1 MKTIILGPPGT
12 GKTTTLLNLVDQFI
26 QQGVRPKQIG
36 YFSFTRKAAREA
48 ATRAAE
54 KFGLDA
60 EKDLENF
67 RTLHSFAFQRLG
79 MTKEKMMTA
88 EDYREFGKMVGIP
101 IKTGKHSEEDGTFN
115 SDNEY
120 LTIMNTAR
128 VKRMDLLEY
137 YDSRQNILDIER
149 DTLYLLSEELK
160 RYKKEKGLKDFT
172 DLLEDFIK
180 QENKPSFEA
189 LFIDEAQDLSLIQW
203 DMVRS
208 MWVNANKTYIA
219 GDDDQAIF
227 KWAGAD
233 VDHFIALKEEVND
246 IKVLDQSYR
255 IPGGPIHELSQKIIS
270 KIQNRFDKDYKPR
283 TEHGILRRY
292 SDVTQVDMSKG
303 NWLVLSSANHFL
315 DDVKEVCELR
325 GWYYQHRG
333 MNSVPLKLLI
343 ALNNWERWRKKD
355 AIQGATNLLGP
366 IEIKNIYEYLGSN
379 VSPGF
384 RTGKLFHSEEKYT
397 LKECMEKYGLLTD
410 KVWYESFDG
419 LDTITENYIRNMR
432 ANGEQINKNP
442 RIIMSTI
449 HGAKGGEADKV
460 LLMQDLT
467 NAALETMSYDPD
479 ELHRLFYTGA
489 TRAKREL
496 HVLDPKNFDRAYIL

>member
-26 QQGVRPKQIG
+26 QQGIRPKQIG

-54 KFGLDA
+54 KFGLDV
-60 EKDLENF
+60 ENDLENF
-67 RTLHSFAFQRLG
+67 RTLHSFAFRRLA

-88 EDYREFGKMVGIP
+88 EDYKEFGKLVGVP
-101 IKTGKHSEEDGTFN
+101 IKTAKHSEDDGTFN

-172 DLLEDFIK
+172 DLLENFIE

-203 DMVRS
+203 EMVRS
-208 MWVNANKTYIA
+208 MWVNAKKTYIA

-255 IPGGPIHELSQKIIS
+255 IPGGPIHELSQKIIT
-270 KIQNRFDKDYKPR
+270 KVQNRFNKDYKPR

-292 SDVTQVDMSKG
+292 SDVTQVNMSKG

-410 KVWYESFDG
+410 KVWY
-419 LDTITENYIRNMR
+419 
-432 ANGEQINKNP
+432 
-442 RIIMSTI
+442 
-449 HGAKGGEADKV
+449 
-460 LLMQDLT
+460 
-467 NAALETMSYDPD
+467 
-479 ELHRLFYTGA
+479 
-489 TRAKREL
+489 
-496 HVLDPKNFDRAYIL
+496 

>member
-26 QQGVRPKQIG
+26 QQGIRPKQIG

-48 ATRAAE
+48 ANRAAE
-54 KFGLDA
+54 KFNLDA

-79 MTKEKMMTA
+79 MSKEKMMTA
-88 EDYREFGKMVGIP
+88 ENYREFGKLVGIP
-101 IKTGKHSEEDGTFN
+101 IKTSKYSEDDGTFN

-160 RYKKEKGLKDFT
+160 RYKREKGLKDFT

-180 QENKPSFEA
+180 QENKPKFEA

-208 MWVNANKTYIA
+208 MWANAEKTYIA

-255 IPGGPIHELSQKIIS
+255 IPGGPIHELSQKIIN
-270 KIQNRFDKDYKPR
+270 KVQNRFDKNYRPR

-292 SDVTQVDMSKG
+292 SDVTQVNMSEG

-315 DDVKEVCELR
+315 DDVKDLCELQ

-333 MNSVPLKLLI
+333 SNSVPLKLLI
-343 ALNNWERWRKKD
+343 ALNNWEKWRKGD
-355 AIQGATNLLGP
+355 VALGP
-366 IEIKNIYEYLGSN
+366 IEIKNIYQYLGDR
-379 VSPGF
+379 VLPGF
-384 RTGKLFHSEEKYT
+384 RSGKTLHSDTKY
-397 LKECMEKYGLLTD
+397 LIRDCKADHGLVTSD
-410 KVWYESFDG
+410 VWYEAFDG

-467 NAALETMSYDPD
+467 NAALETMSHDPD

>member
-12 GKTTTLLNLVDQFI
+12 GKTTTLLNLVDEFI
-26 QQGVRPKQIG
+26 QKGVRPRQIG
-36 YFSFTRKAAREA
+36 YFSFTRKAANEA
-48 ATRAAE
+48 AERAAK
-54 KFGLDA
+54 KFELD
-60 EKDLENF
+60 KDTDLENF
-67 RTLHSFAFQRLG
+67 RTLHSFAFEKLG
-79 MTKEKMMTA
+79 MSREKMMSPA
-88 EDYREFGKMVGIP
+88 DYKEFGKKCNIP
-101 IKTGKHSEEDGTFN
+101 IKTAKYSSEDGTFN

-120 LTIMNTAR
+120 LTIIETAR
-128 VKRMDLLEY
+128 VKQIDLLKY

-149 DTLYLLSEELK
+149 NTLYLLSEELK
-160 RYKKEKGLKDFT
+160 RFKEEKKKKDFT
-172 DLLEDFIK
+172 DLIVEYIARDIK
-180 QENKPSFEA
+180 TNFEV
-189 LFIDEAQDLSLIQW
+189 LFIDEAQDLSSLQW

-208 MWVNANKTYIA
+208 MWTDTDKTYIA

-255 IPGGPIHELSQKIIS
+255 IPGGPIHELSQKIIN
-270 KIQNRFDKDYKPR
+270 KVQNRFDKDYKPR
-283 TEHGILRRY
+283 TQQGILCRY
-292 SDVTQVDMSKG
+292 SDITQVDMSKG

-315 DDVKEVCELR
+315 DDVKDLCELQ

-333 MNSVPLKLLI
+333 VNSVPLKLLM
-343 ALNNWERWRKKD
+343 ALNNWEHWRKGD
-355 AIQGATNLLGP
+355 LLGH

-379 VSPGF
+379 VLPGF
-384 RTGKLFHSEEKYT
+384 KTGKLLHSEDKYT

-410 KVWYESFDG
+410 KVWFESFDG

-467 NAALETMSYDPD
+467 NAALETFSHDPD

>member
-26 QQGVRPKQIG
+26 KQGIRPKQIG

-48 ATRAAE
+48 ATRAAD
-54 KFGLDA
+54 KFNLDVDT
-60 EKDLENF
+60 DLENF
-67 RTLHSFAFQRLG
+67 RTLHSFAFKNLG
-79 MTKEKMMTA
+79 MTKEKMMTGD
-88 EDYREFGKMVGIP
+88 DYKEFGKLVGIP
-101 IKTGKHSEEDGTFN
+101 IKTAKYSEDDGTFN

-149 DTLYLLSEELK
+149 DTLFLLSDELK
-160 RYKKEKGLKDFT
+160 KYKKEKGLKDFT
-172 DLLEDFIK
+172 DLLEDCIAK
-180 QENKPSFEA
+180 EDKPSFKA

-203 DMVRS
+203 ELVRS
-208 MWVNANKTYIA
+208 LWSNADKTYIA

-246 IKVLDQSYR
+246 IQVLDQSYR
-255 IPGGPIHELSQKIIS
+255 IPGGPIHELSQNIIR
-270 KIQNRFDKDYKPR
+270 KVQNRFDKNYKPR
-283 TEHGILRRY
+283 DEIGILKRY
-292 SDVTQVDMSKG
+292 SDITQVNMSKG
-303 NWLVLSSANHFL
+303 NWLVLSSANYFL
-315 DDVKEVCELR
+315 DDVKELCELQ
-325 GWYYQHRG
+325 GWYYQCKG
-333 MNSVPLKLLI
+333 INSVPLKLLL
-343 ALNNWERWRKKD
+343 ALNNWEHWRK
-355 AIQGATNLLGP
+355 GSYLNT

-379 VSPGF
+379 VVDGF
-384 RTGKLFHSEEKYT
+384 RKGKTFHSEEKYT
-397 LKECMEKYGLLTD
+397 LKDCQEQHGLVTD
-410 KVWYESFDG
+410 KVWYDSFEG
-419 LDTITENYIRNMR
+419 LDTLTETYIRNMR
-432 ANGEQINKNP
+432 ANGEMINKNP

-460 LLMQDLT
+460 LLLQDIT
-467 NAALETMSYDPD
+467 GAAIETFSHDPD

-496 HVLDPKNFDRAYIL
+496 HIVDPKKFDRAYII

>member
-26 QQGVRPKQIG
+26 QQGIRPKQIG

-54 KFGLDA
+54 KFNLDA
-60 EKDLENF
+60 EKDLEYF
-67 RTLHSFAFQRLG
+67 RTLHSFAFHRLG

-88 EDYREFGKMVGIP
+88 ENYRDFGKLVGIP
-101 IKTGKHSEEDGTFN
+101 IKTGKYSEDDGTFN

-172 DLLEDFIK
+172 DLLEDFIN
-180 QENKPSFEA
+180 QENKPKFEA

-203 DMVRS
+203 EMVRS
-208 MWVNANKTYIA
+208 MWDNAEKTYIA

-233 VDHFIALKEEVND
+233 VDHFIALKEEVNN

-255 IPGGPIHELSQKIIS
+255 IPGGPIHELSQKIIN
-270 KIQNRFDKDYKPR
+270 KVQNRFDKDYKPR

-315 DDVKEVCELR
+315 DDVKELCELQ

-333 MNSVPLKLLI
+333 SNSVPLKLLI
-343 ALNNWERWRKKD
+343 ALNNWEKWRKGD
-355 AIQGATNLLGP
+355 TVLGT
-366 IEIKNIYEYLGSN
+366 IEIKNIYQYLGDR
-379 VSPGF
+379 VLPGF
-384 RTGKLFHSEEKYT
+384 RSGKTLHSDTKY
-397 LKECMEKYGLLTD
+397 LIRDCQAEHGLVTTD
-410 KVWYESFDG
+410 VWYEAFDG

-432 ANGEQINKNP
+432 ANGEQINQNP

-467 NAALETMSYDPD
+467 NAALETFSHDPD

-496 HVLDPKNFDRAYIL
+496 HVLDPKNFDRAYLL

>member
-26 QQGVRPKQIG
+26 QQGIRPKQIG

-54 KFGLDA
+54 KFGLDV
-60 EKDLENF
+60 ENDLENF
-67 RTLHSFAFQRLG
+67 RTLHSFAFKRLA
-79 MTKEKMMTA
+79 MTKEKMMTS
-88 EDYREFGKMVGIP
+88 EDYKEFGKLVGVP
-101 IKTGKHSEEDGTFN
+101 IKTARHSEDDGTFN

-172 DLLEDFIK
+172 DLLENFIE

-203 DMVRS
+203 EMVRS
-208 MWVNANKTYIA
+208 MWVNAKKTYIA

-233 VDHFIALKEEVND
+233 VDHFIALKTEVND
-246 IKVLDQSYR
+246 IKILDQSYR
-255 IPGGPIHELSQKIIS
+255 IPGGPIHELSQKIIT
-270 KIQNRFDKDYKPR
+270 KVQNRFNKDYKPR

-292 SDVTQVDMSKG
+292 SDVTQVNMSKG

-315 DDVKEVCELR
+315 DDVKDLCELQ

-333 MNSVPLKLLI
+333 CNSVPLKLLM
-343 ALNNWERWRKKD
+343 ALNNWEHWRKGD
-355 AIQGATNLLGP
+355 LLGH

-379 VSPGF
+379 VLPGF
-384 RTGKLFHSEEKYT
+384 KTGKLLHSEDKYT

-432 ANGEQINKNP
+432 ANGEMINKNP